1 MHVIATLDRA
11 GAEGT
16 LARLCLRLNRAE
28 FEPSVCCLTR
38 GGGYESELRAA
49 LGSQTE
55 GAAGVPV
62 TVLGKKGRYD
72 VAMLWRLR
80 ALMRRDR
87 PDIVHTWLF
96 TANTW
101 GRIAAWLAR
110 RGGLADVPVIIAS
123 ERAVDRW
130 KNPFHRLADRRLAA
144 ASAAI
149 VANCEAVKRFC
160 VEDVG
165 IPSKRV
171 RVILNG
177 MNLRSFDSA
186 FSHAIRDVIADA
198 NCGADRIR
206 MGTVARLEPQKG
218 IPFLIEAMELLQSS
232 GVDAEL
238 WIVGDGPDRPE
249 LEAMVNAS
257 PGLRDS
263 VKFLGRRDD
272 VPGILSQLDIFVLP
286 SLWEGLPNAV
296 MEAMAARLPVVAT
309 NVDGTP
315 ELVNDGETGLLVPP
329 KSAEAL
335 ADAIAKLVADGAL
348 RQRMGQAGRRRIEQ
362 HFTEDRMIAETEA
375 LYRELIE
382 RV

>member
-49 LGSQTE
+49 
-55 GAAGVPV
+55 GVPV

-72 VAMLWRLR
+72 VSTLWRLR

-110 RGGLADVPVIIAS
+110 RPCGGQARVPVIIAS

-177 MNLRSFDSA
+177 MNLRSFDLA

-198 NCGADRIR
+198 NRGADRVR

-218 IPFLIEAMELLQSS
+218 IRFLIEAMELLQSS

-257 PGLRDS
+257 PDLRDS
-263 VKFLGRRDD
+263 VKFLGQRDD
-272 VPGILSQLDIFVLP
+272 VPALLGQMDMFVLP

-309 NVDGTP
+309 SVDGTP

-329 KSAEAL
+329 KSPEAL